1 MLYYREIKSY
11 ELTDLIKVD
20 LVSCDNEIHYLSDID
35 MLEVMSHGNYYTVVV
50 TYQNPIKE
58 MEVYTVNLLTDIKAF
73 KCVEIPL
80 DSKGQIKIM

>member
-11 ELTDLIKVD
+11 ELTELLKVE
-20 LVSCDNEIHYLSDID
+20 LVSCDTEMHYLYDID

-50 TYQNPIKE
+50 TYQSLIKE
-58 MEVYTVNLLTDIKAF
+58 VEVYTVNSLADIKAF